1 MDGTLYFTVSCRGE
15 WRIGRLTRTVPVHA
29 VCVTASFFGAYGLV
43 NLYNLSKHSPANTLG
58 EFLIPLLSD
67 FYMVD
72 ILHLDLPMYPS
83 AYMGVIVLFLI
94 GTAMGISTW
103 FYPKQK
109 MRTGAAAL
117 FLSISALGRMTYYVN
132 RPSYHNLDCVSL
144 SAVILLAY
152 LGQRGM
158 TFC

>member
-1 MDGTLYFTVSCRGE
+1 M
-15 WRIGRLTRTVPVHA
+15 
-29 VCVTASFFGAYGLV
+29 

-67 FYMVD
+67 SYMVD

-94 GTAMGISTW
+94 GTVMGISTW

-109 MRTGAAAL
+109 NEGQVQLLFPEHQCTGKNDVL
-117 FLSISALGRMTYYVN
+117 CQSTILS
-132 RPSYHNLDCVSL
+132 
-144 SAVILLAY
+144 
-152 LGQRGM
+152 
-158 TFC
+158 

>member
-1 MDGTLYFTVSCRGE
+1 MERSGRISDLSAGDPLEHGNRRDSRRGMDGTLYFTVSCRGE
-15 WRIGRLTRTVPVHA
+15 WRIGRLARTVPVHA

-67 FYMVD
+67 SYMVD

-94 GTAMGISTW
+94 GTVMGISTW

-109 MRTGAAAL
+109 NEGQVQLL
-117 FLSISALGRMTYYVN
+117 FS
-132 RPSYHNLDCVSL
+132 
-144 SAVILLAY
+144 
-152 LGQRGM
+152 
-158 TFC
+158 

>member
-1 MDGTLYFTVSCRGE
+1 MENRASDPNRTGTRDLCDG
-15 WRIGRLTRTVPVHA
+15 II
-29 VCVTASFFGAYGLV
+29 FGAYGLV

-67 FYMVD
+67 SYMVD

-94 GTAMGISTW
+94 GTVMGISTW

-109 MRTGAAAL
+109 NEGQVQL
-117 FLSISALGRMTYYVN
+117 FFS
-132 RPSYHNLDCVSL
+132 
-144 SAVILLAY
+144 
-152 LGQRGM
+152 
-158 TFC
+158 